1 MWMVPEVK
9 LELKSQ
15 HQELL
20 VLISRDT
27 YLPKYGAIFFFFSLH
42 VQVPMC
48 VQRISRG
55 CAQNLKQVVC
65 LPSESL
71 QRYIHS
77 LRGSACRRV
86 SLSVVLLS
94 PSLKKKSLSE
104 PRK

>member
-20 VLISRDT
+20 VLIPRDT
-27 YLPKYGAIFFFFSLH
+27 YFPKYGAIFFFLLH

-48 VQRISRG
+48 IQWISRG
-55 CAQNLKQVVC
+55 CAQNVKQVVC

-71 QRYIHS
+71 QRYVHS
-77 LRGSACRRV
+77 LGGSACR
-86 SLSVVLLS
+86 
-94 PSLKKKSLSE
+94 
-104 PRK
+104 